1 MSELVSGF
9 IDVFER
15 LEPTSGPQA
24 VFKALLLLF
33 PDVPLE
39 SAPMLIDG
47 TQAML
52 KEAFV
57 EKGCIVAS
65 RLDLHLP
72 LCQSRERAQLHSHNI
87 AHTRA
92 LPHPSFWQ
100 VDARRVPP
108 RQQLERASQ
117 PSVLPAAH
125 HLPDAGHPTH
135 GPTRPR
141 LPDRCAHSPPL
152 PPCTKACHPLP
163 CRRPWVASRLNAG
176 DQYPPA
182 RRIAFLRS
190 YVGKMADA
198 KGSKAHTDKDIVHAK
213 ELLRQLETDAA
224 AAA

>member
-1 MSELVSGF
+1 LLGRKGPTCPFVPKALKISSMRLAVIRSGAAPSMAEMSELVSGF

-57 EKGCIVAS
+57 EKGLMLGEFHLANNSSGLHNPQFYPLRTICPTLAIRHMVPQ
-65 RLDLHLP
+65 DLVFL
-72 LCQSRERAQLHSHNI
+72 
-87 AHTRA
+87 T
-92 LPHPSFWQ
+92 
-100 VDARRVPP
+100 
-108 RQQLERASQ
+108 
-117 PSVLPAAH
+117 
-125 HLPDAGHPTH
+125 
-135 GPTRPR
+135 
-141 LPDRCAHSPPL
+141 
-152 PPCTKACHPLP
+152 
-163 CRRPWVASRLNAG
+163 G